1 MQSPRDRRFMNRKKY
16 CRFCKNKE
24 DIDYKNVDLLS
35 RYITERKKIVSRRVT
50 GVCAKHQRILST
62 AIKRARIL
70 ALIPFTVL
78 HK

>member
-1 MQSPRDRRFMNRKKY
+1 MESYRDKKYMNRKKY

-24 DIDYKNVDLLS
+24 EIEYKNVDLRA
-35 RYITERKKIVSRRVT
+35 RYITERRKIVPRRVT
-50 GVCAKHQRILST
+50 GVCAKHQRILATS
-62 AIKRARIL
+62 IKRARIL

>member
-1 MQSPRDRRFMNRKKY
+1 MESYRDKKYMNRKKY

-24 DIDYKNVDLLS
+24 EIEYKNVDLLA
-35 RYITERKKIVSRRVT
+35 RYITERRKIVPRRVT
-50 GVCAKHQRILST
+50 GVCAKHQRILATS
-62 AIKRARIL
+62 IKRARIL